1 MNARIEKKESC
12 FHVNDA
18 LRDVDAVLSV
28 LESYCENW
36 DLYLSE
42 FQNVLGSD
50 MLPFDNE
57 MSIVGSLADSISRY
71 NKDCFVVHE
80 ANIDKHGNQ
89 ATSGGRSDLLVYSS
103 NDKTEVYIEAKRH
116 RKAIKSQEELVDV
129 FSKSETSDNIR
140 SLIGKGFRDFTKT
153 TGKVHR
159 IRSRGHVMMLLAHL
173 QFSEEF
179 SRADAI
185 SQVGSV
191 FKGMV
196 VIRKTNAPG
205 SETSR
210 KNMAKRSTL
219 GFLFVPDTPS
229 SCALLATMTIL

>member
-1 MNARIEKKESC
+1 MNARNEMAEPC

-36 DLYLSE
+36 GMYLSE
-42 FQNVLGSD
+42 FQNILGSD
-50 MLPFDNE
+50 LLPFDNE

-71 NKDCFVVHE
+71 NKDCFIVHE
-80 ANIDKHGNQ
+80 ANINKHGNQ

-103 NDKTEVYIEAKRH
+103 NDESEIYIEAKRH
-116 RKAIKSQEELVDV
+116 RKTIKCQEELVDV

-140 SLIGKGFRDFTKT
+140 SLIGKGLRDFTKT

-185 SQVGSV
+185 SQVGRV
-191 FKGMV
+191 FKSTV
-196 VIRKTNAPG
+196 LIRKTNAPG